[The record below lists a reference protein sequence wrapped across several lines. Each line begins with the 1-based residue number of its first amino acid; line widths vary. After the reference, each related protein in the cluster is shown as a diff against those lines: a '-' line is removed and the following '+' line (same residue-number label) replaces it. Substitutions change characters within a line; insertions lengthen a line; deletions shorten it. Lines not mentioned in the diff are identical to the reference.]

1 MKVFKKICNCQLFV
15 KGLQTWF
22 SEVSCENEFFVNNR
36 IYFKPTL
43 LQIKNGENSLWMI

>member
-22 SEVSCENEFFVNNR
+22 SNKGSEVSCENEFFVNNR

-43 LQIKNGENSLWMI
+43 L